1 MHRVECV
8 TELPLIEWEPRGP
21 YRVAF
26 STRLG
31 GVSEGAFASLNL
43 GIRTEDDP
51 ARVVENR
58 TRLCGAVDADPDGAT
73 MAWQRHGATVTRA
86 RPRGI
91 VTPGTVYDHCDGL
104 WSDSPGRAMLLLTAD
119 CLPIAVARVPTRGS
133 RPAVGILHAGW
144 RGLLGGIVAAGVRAL
159 NGGTALTAAIG
170 PSIGPCC
177 YEVGEEVA
185 QPFREAFGADV
196 VRDGRLDLW
205 TAAERALRAAGCEHV
220 DRFDECTSC
229 NGERFFSHRR
239 DHGQTGRQGVIAYVT

>member
-1 MHRVECV
+1 M
-8 TELPLIEWEPRGP
+8 TELPLIEWEAPGP

-58 TRLCGAVDADPDGAT
+58 TRLCAAVEADPDGAT
-73 MAWQRHGATVTRA
+73 MAWQRHGAIVTRA

-119 CLPIAVARVPTRGS
+119 CLPIAVARVNGGK
-133 RPAVGILHAGW
+133 PAVGIVHAGW
-144 RGLLGGIVAAGVRAL
+144 RGLLGGVVGASVRAL
-159 NGGTALTAAIG
+159 GYGHRLAAVIG

-196 VRDGRLDLW
+196 VREGKLDLW
-205 TAAERALRAAGCEHV
+205 TAAERALRAAGCERV
-220 DRFDECTSC
+220 ERLDLCTAC
-229 NGERFFSHRR
+229 NNDRFFSHRR
-239 DHGQTGRQGVIAYVT
+239 DHGQTGRQGVIAYVA